1 MNETTSILER
11 LRLVDHLTTEI
22 PIEKKDFVDRLTRN
36 VDQGDIG
43 TFLSAFEQFSSSKN
57 EYKGTV
63 TFDSFKIR
71 RRRRLFDMNMNLAV
85 AEGSFRQ
92 KENILVVEATITGFR
107 RIFIPFLFFIAFFYV
122 AFIISFIISF
132 TVSDTPGYM
141 GWFLMPFIFIHAA
154 MMLGIPYYMMRR
166 GVSRMKYELERDFYY
181 ITK

>member
-1 MNETTSILER
+1 MNEMKSILKR

-43 TFLSAFEQFSSSKN
+43 TFLSAFEVFSSSKN

-71 RRRRLFDMNMNLAV
+71 RRRRLFDVSMGLAV

-122 AFIISFIISF
+122 AFTISFI
-132 TVSDTPGYM
+132 VSNAPGNM
-141 GWFLMPFIFIHAA
+141 GWFVIPFIFIHAA

>member
-1 MNETTSILER
+1 MNEMKSILER

-22 PIEKKDFVDRLTRN
+22 PIEKKDFIDKLTRN

-43 TFLSAFEQFSSSKN
+43 IFLSAFEAFSSSKN

-71 RRRRLFDMNMNLAV
+71 RRRRLFDMNLGLVV

-92 KENILVVEATITGFR
+92 KDNILVVEATIRGFQG
-107 RIFIPFLFFIAFFYV
+107 IFIPFLLFIAFFYV
-122 AFIISFIISF
+122 AFIISFI
-132 TVSDTPGYM
+132 VSGTQGST
-141 GWFLMPFIFIHAA
+141 GWFFIPFIFIHAA
-154 MMLGIPYYMMRR
+154 MMLGIPCYIMRR